1 MSREPSKSERPA
13 RGATAEAEGAVRA
26 RLEKIQHDK
35 RSRVRWELS
44 RHTAEQ
50 ALVAISDIVRREPY
64 RQSAKSRRRKRHKRL
79 L

>member
-1 MSREPSKSERPA
+1 MNRKPSESERRA
-13 RGATAEAEGAVRA
+13 RAAAEGEGAVRA
-26 RLEKIQHDK
+26 RLEKIQRDK

-50 ALVAISDIVRREPY
+50 ALVALSDIVSREPY
-64 RQSAKSRRRKRHKRL
+64 RRSAKSRRRKRYKRL